1 MVNVSTAPIYRSYGG
16 KPARWNFYFI
26 TKRAFDILVCLAI
39 LPLLLPV
46 MAAICVLIRVDSL
59 GSAIFLQERIGRRGR
74 RFNIYKFRTMCFDYD
89 DQEDRSFMQAY
100 ISGELE
106 QSDIYGAGGL
116 FKPANQKY
124 YTRMGRILRRTS
136 LDEILQIFNVL
147 KGEMSLVG
155 PRPNVP
161 WEVEKYRLWHQS
173 RLDAL
178 PGITGLAQVNG
189 RSSITF
195 DEMVRY
201 DIRYVL
207 NYSFAL
213 DLKILWLTATK
224 MFSGHG
230 AG

>member
-16 KPARWNFYFI
+16 RPTRWNFHFI
-26 TKRAFDILVCLAI
+26 SKRIFDLLVCLVVLPFAI
-39 LPLLLPV
+39 PV
-46 MAAICVLIRVDSL
+46 MAILCVLIRLDSP
-59 GSAIFLQERIGRRGR
+59 GRAIFLQERIGRRGCTFR
-74 RFNIYKFRTMCFDYD
+74 IYKFRTMRADHD
-89 DQEDRSFMQAY
+89 VRNDREFMQAY
-100 ISGELE
+100 IAGTLE
-106 QSDIYGAGGL
+106 TVDGGAGRIL
-116 FKPANQKY
+116 YKPVNQQN
-124 YTRMGRILRRTS
+124 YTRVGRILRRTS
-136 LDEILQIFNVL
+136 LDELPQIFNVL

-178 PGITGLAQVNG
+178 PGITGLAQING

-207 NYSFAL
+207 NYSFLL
-213 DLKILWLTATK
+213 DLKILWLTATNLH
-224 MFSGHG
+224 SGHG

>member
-16 KPARWNFYFI
+16 KPSQWNFYFI
-26 TKRAFDILVCLAI
+26 VKRIFDVLVCVVALPFV
-39 LPLLLPV
+39 LPL
-46 MAAICVLIRVDSL
+46 MAVICVLIRFDSP
-59 GSAIFLQERIGRRGR
+59 GRAIFLQERIGRRGCN
-74 RFNIYKFRTMCFDYD
+74 FSIYKFRTMRVDHD
-89 DQEDRSFMQAY
+89 VREDREFMQAY
-100 ISGELE
+100 IVGALPGEKQGSGEL
-106 QSDIYGAGGL
+106 Y
-116 FKPANQKY
+116 KPSNQAD
-124 YTRMGRILRRTS
+124 YTRVGRILRRTS
-136 LDEILQIFNVL
+136 LDEIPQILNVL

-155 PRPNVP
+155 PRPHVP

-195 DEMVRY
+195 DEMVRF

-213 DLKILWLTATK
+213 DLKILWQTAVSI
-224 MFSGHG
+224 FAGRG